1 MPKYFTGQT
10 KLLAGF
16 LLFWSLFIPQIPIM
30 AADSETSWNVH
41 SHTLKNGLSV
51 LILEDHRAPVATL
64 QLWYRVGSRNE
75 RPGITG
81 ISHMLEHLM
90 FRGTPTYGEGEFSR
104 LVQERGGR
112 HNAFTSA
119 DHTVYF
125 ESAAVEHLDLFLT
138 LEADRMANI
147 IIDEEG
153 YIAEQKI
160 VMEERRLRTD
170 DRPASALWEQ
180 VNAAAFTAHPYGW
193 PVVGWMNDLESITLE
208 DVKNYWRTYYNPGN
222 AILVIAG
229 DVAQE
234 TVMSHVRATFG
245 QLPRS
250 PPVPQVSNVEPVQRG
265 ERRVF
270 LNREASLPVYMAA
283 YHVPNLQHEDSFAL
297 SVAAL
302 LLSGGR
308 SGRLQRTLVEEKEVA
323 LSVSAGYDRTSLDS
337 DLFTLS
343 MRIPP
348 GKTWTVAEEA
358 LFAEID
364 KLKTTP
370 ITDSELERAKNLVES
385 GFIVSQDSLF
395 YRAMQLGRYAS
406 LGNWEL
412 IFDVVPGVRRVT
424 AEQVKLVAN
433 KYFGATNRTVGVLEP
448 DEKPPHTR
456 QAPTLPSNSVH

>member
-10 KLLAGF
+10 KTLAGF
-16 LLFWSLFIPQIPIM
+16 LLFWSLFIPRVPIVT
-30 AADSETSWNVH
+30 ADSETNWNVH
-41 SHTLKNGLSV
+41 SHTLENGLSV

-104 LVQERGGR
+104 LVQQRGGR
-112 HNAFTSA
+112 HNAFTSP

-147 IIDEEG
+147 IIDKEG

-193 PVVGWMNDLESITLE
+193 PVVGWMNDLQSITLE
-208 DVKNYWRTYYNPGN
+208 DVKHYWRTYYNPGN
-222 AILVIAG
+222 AILVVAG
-229 DVAQE
+229 DVAPE
-234 TVMSHVRATFG
+234 AVMSNVRATFG

-250 PPVPQVSNVEPVQRG
+250 PPVPIVKNVEPAQRG

-283 YHVPNLQHEDSFAL
+283 FHVPNLQHEDSFAL

-308 SGRLQRTLVEEKEVA
+308 SARLQRTLVEEKQVA
-323 LSVSAGYDRTSLDS
+323 LSVSASYDRTSLDP

-348 GKTWTVAEEA
+348 GKTWTVAEKA
-358 LFAEID
+358 LFAEIN
-364 KLKTTP
+364 KLKTAP

-406 LGNWEL
+406 LGNWKL
-412 IFDVVPGVRRVT
+412 IFDVVPGVRGVT

-433 KYFGATNRTVGVLEP
+433 KYLTAANRTVGVLEP
-448 DEKPPHTR
+448 DGTPPRTR
-456 QAPTLPSNSVH
+456 PTPTVPSNSVH